1 MDRMTKRE
9 MKDYIKQQQYKMWE
23 TTSSKEWCE
32 THDTAADGFNYRR
45 KVYHDCKKIAADNGY
60 ADGCFEQLWN
70 KATDER
76 ASELNVIPRNPKA
89 RRF

>member
-9 MKDYIKQQQYKMWE
+9 MIDCIKQKLDE
-23 TTSSKEWCE
+23 AEKTTTSKEWHE
-32 THDTAADGFNYRR
+32 THDNAADGFNYRR

-60 ADGCFEQLWN
+60 VDGGFVQLWN
-70 KATDER
+70 KAVDKM
-76 ASELNVIPRNPKA
+76 AIELNVIPRNPKA